1 MFLKKRKLKLLFEYD
16 GVQYDGGGGGG
27 AYSRTTG
34 GAYVQAYKLVANLM
48 LGRECTAIMKCI
60 WLVFVVIGMVS
71 AYKFDCSEQESRFYI
86 EQKLMR

>member
-1 MFLKKRKLKLLFEYD
+1 MMVYNKR
-16 GVQYDGGGGGG
+16 GGGWSVQSYNGW
-27 AYSRTTG
+27 S
-34 GAYVQAYKLVANLM
+34 VQAYKLVENLV
-48 LGRECTAIMKCI
+48 LGRECTAIMKRI